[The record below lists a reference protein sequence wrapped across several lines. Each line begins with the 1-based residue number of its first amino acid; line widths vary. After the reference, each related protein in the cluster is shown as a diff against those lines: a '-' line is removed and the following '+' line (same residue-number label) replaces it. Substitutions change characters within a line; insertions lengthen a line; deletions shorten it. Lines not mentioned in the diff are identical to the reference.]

1 MEGRI
6 ILENCTLTNALSRLP
21 LTLAVLIL
29 TLGLFGLSA
38 CSEKKS
44 EEPAETKAPATQPA
58 AKAPVEK
65 GPSEEPPALPGIES
79 DGSAA
84 VLVIAGYGEIRIE
97 FLPSLAPNHVENF
110 KQLARDGF
118 YNGTQFHRVI
128 PGFMIQGGDPNTKN
142 DDPSDDGMGGPGYN
156 VDAEFSDLPHVRGV
170 VSMARTQDINSAG
183 SQFFIVSHDSNHLD
197 GHYTIFG
204 RVVSGMD
211 VVDQI
216 SQVQP
221 SMGTSTPK
229 EPVVL
234 EEVRIEE
241 FGD

>member
-6 ILENCTLTNALSRLP
+6 ILENCTLTKALSRLP

-44 EEPAETKAPATQPA
+44 EGTAETKAPVE
-58 AKAPVEK
+58 KAP
-65 GPSEEPPALPGIES
+65 SDEPPALPGIES
-79 DGSAA
+79 DGTGA
-84 VLVIAGYGEIRIE
+84 VLVIAGFGEIRIE
-97 FLPSLAPNHVENF
+97 FLSSLAPNHVENF
-110 KQLARDGF
+110 KKLSRDGF

-183 SQFFIVSHDSNHLD
+183 SQFFIVTHDSKHLD
-197 GHYTIFG
+197 GLYTIFG

-221 SMGTSTPK
+221 NMGSSTPK

>member
-1 MEGRI
+1 V
-6 ILENCTLTNALSRLP
+6 THALSRLP

-44 EEPAETKAPATQPA
+44 EGTGEKAPATTQPA
-58 AKAPVEK
+58 AKAPVK
-65 GPSEEPPALPGIES
+65 KTPVEEPPALPGIES

-84 VLVIAGYGEIRIE
+84 VLVVQGFGEIRIE

-118 YNGTQFHRVI
+118 YNGTKFHRVI

-156 VDAEFSDLPHVRGV
+156 IDAEFSDLPHVRGV
-170 VSMARTQDINSAG
+170 VSMARSQDINSGG
-183 SQFFIVSHDSNHLD
+183 SQFFIVSKDASHLD
-197 GHYTIFG
+197 GQYTIFG
-204 RVVSGMD
+204 KVVSGMD

-216 SQVQP
+216 SQKP
-221 SMGTSTPK
+221 SITGTSTPQ
-229 EPVVL
+229 EPVII
-234 EEVRIEE
+234 EEVRFEE
-241 FGD
+241 SGD